1 MSQGIIMS
9 RPPDESE
16 LDADDRP
23 RRRRLLWLAT
33 TLVVAGGAGAWY
45 WFAIRNDTSAPA
57 DASTGPA
64 ATAEVARET
73 LTRAESLTGTLGYGT
88 PLAVKAKG
96 DGTVTWLAAQESAV
110 GRGTELYRLNE
121 QPVIAVIGSVP
132 MYRELSPGAE
142 GTDVEVI
149 EQNLSEL
156 GYDGFTVDDEY
167 TWYTAQAVREWQADI
182 GAERTGTVG
191 PTDVVVVPQ
200 AGRVDGIKVALGD
213 TVAPDTEVLGIT
225 TADQIVSLEV
235 DVADRGLIDVGT
247 AVSVQL
253 PGGQEAAGTVTS
265 STVVEDTSGEGD
277 DGGEGGGG
285 DGDPGADDTIT
296 EVEVTLTGPVDEAL
310 IGAPVDVVVDVET
323 REDVLVVPVNALLA
337 LAGGGFGLE
346 VVRAD
351 GTTDI
356 VAVETGMFANGKVEV
371 SGADIAE
378 GTVVGA
384 AGR

>member
-1 MSQGIIMS
+1 MSQDVMS
-9 RPPDESE
+9 RPEDVE
-16 LDADDRP
+16 LDVDDRP
-23 RRRRLLWLAT
+23 RRRRLLWLAMA
-33 TLVVAGGAGAWY
+33 LVVAGGAGASY
-45 WFAIRNDTSAPA
+45 WFAVRNDSSAPA
-57 DASTGPA
+57 DASTSPA
-64 ATAEVARET
+64 ATADVTRET

-96 DGTVTWLAAQESAV
+96 DGTVTGLAAQESAV
-110 GRGTELYRLNE
+110 SRGTELYRLDE

-132 MYRELSPGAE
+132 MYRELSPGTE
-142 GTDVEVI
+142 GADVEML
-149 EQNLSEL
+149 EQNLAEL
-156 GYDGFTVDDEY
+156 GYDGFDVDDEY
-167 TWYTAQAVREWQADI
+167 TWNTAQAVREWQDDI
-182 GAERTGTVG
+182 GAEKTGTVG
-191 PTDVVVVPQ
+191 PADVVVVPQ

-213 TVAPDTEVLGIT
+213 TVTPDTEVLGIT
-225 TADQIVSLEV
+225 AADQIVSLEV
-235 DVADRGLIDVGT
+235 DVADRGLVDVGT
-247 AVSVQL
+247 GVSVRL

-277 DGGEGGGG
+277 GGGGGG
-285 DGDPGADDTIT
+285 DDEDPGADDTIT
-296 EVEVTLTGPVDEAL
+296 EVEVTLTDPVDEAL
-310 IGAPVDVVVDVET
+310 IGAPVDVVVNVET

-356 VAVETGMFANGKVEV
+356 VPVETGMFANGKVEV